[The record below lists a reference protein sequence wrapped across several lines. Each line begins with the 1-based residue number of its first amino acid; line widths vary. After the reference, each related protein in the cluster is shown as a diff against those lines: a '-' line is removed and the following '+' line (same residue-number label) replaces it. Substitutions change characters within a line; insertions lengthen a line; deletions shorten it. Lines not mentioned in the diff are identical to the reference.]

1 MKLMAIDGNS
11 LINRAFYGVR
21 PLSNKDGV
29 PTNAIYGFLNMYYKL
44 LGDLQP
50 DGVCVCFD
58 LKAKTFRHKMYD
70 GYKAQRKPMPE
81 DLAVQVPLL
90 KECLD
95 LMGVPRMEMEGY
107 EADDL
112 LGTLAR
118 ICHEAGD
125 SCTIVTGDRDS
136 LQFIAEGAD
145 VALVTTRMGQTT
157 TEVFDAEKFAE
168 AYQGLSADKIVDLK
182 AIMGDKSDNI
192 PGIPG
197 IGEKGAMDLLVRFGS
212 LQSVYDNLETATFT
226 PSVRKKLTEGRDMA
240 FLSYDLAKGITDVPV
255 ERCPRDL
262 LLGVGEPG
270 GLYDFLDRM
279 ELRSIIKRL
288 GLTPTAHTSA
298 LPASFEEKAYE
309 TVSDGSRLQDIL
321 LSGEVACVFSAENDC
336 GAFTVAGKTYVSG
349 VSLLG
354 TEGWKAC
361 LCALLCNGRYIVH
374 DAKPLALLMYKYG
387 QTPAVPVFDT
397 AIAAYLMAPTS
408 GDFSLE
414 NCAMTAL
421 DIVLTENEE
430 ESGQMTLGFDEGAD
444 FRSLSRKAQ
453 VIAALYSH
461 YKGLLRKEGMEELMN
476 TIELPLVRILAEMQH
491 LGMEL
496 DVGHLQSFGDG
507 LTADIERLEA
517 KIYELAGETF
527 NIGSPKQLGVILF
540 EKLGLPAKKKTKT
553 GYSTDADT
561 LEKLKDAH
569 EIIEVIL
576 EYRKL
581 TKLKSTY
588 VEGLLKTVGADGRV
602 HSSFNQMVT
611 ATGRLSS
618 TDPNMQNIP
627 VREAVGAEI
636 RKCFVPKAGHIFI
649 DADYSQIELRV
660 LAHIAKDERMLE
672 AFNSGEDIHTVT
684 ASQVFGVPV
693 AEVTSQM
700 RSRAKAVNFGIVYGI
715 SAFSLSEDIGVFPK
729 QAQQYMDAY
738 LEKYHGVR
746 EYMEK
751 IKAQAREDGYV
762 ATTFGRKRWIPEL
775 KASNFNVRAFGER
788 VALNTP
794 IQGTAADIIKLA
806 MIRVWEGLRR
816 ENLHARLILQV
827 HDELILECPLEEQE
841 AAAAI
846 LVREME
852 NAVSL
857 AVRMRADANFGET
870 WHDAKG

>member
-21 PLSNKDGV
+21 PLSNKEGV

-81 DLAVQVPLL
+81 DLAVQIPLL

-95 LMGVPRMEMEGY
+95 LMGVPRMEMEGF

-118 ICHEAGD
+118 ICREDGD
-125 SCTIVTGDRDS
+125 GCTIVTGDRDS

-145 VALVTTRMGQTT
+145 VALVTTRMGQTIT
-157 TEVFDAEKFAE
+157 DIFNAEKFAE
-168 AYQGLSADKIVDLK
+168 AYQGLTADKIVDLK

-212 LQSVYDNLETATFT
+212 LQGVYDNLETGTFT
-226 PSVRKKLTEGRDMA
+226 PSVRKKLTEGRELA

-255 ERCPRDL
+255 ERCPQDL
-262 LLGVGEPG
+262 LLGEGDKG

-288 GLTPTAHTSA
+288 GLTPSAHVAELSA
-298 LPASFEEKAYE
+298 FEVRDYALIR
-309 TVSDGSRLQDIL
+309 VAARLQKL
-321 LSGEVACVFSAENDC
+321 LGQEAVC
-336 GAFTVAGKTYVSG
+336 AFAAGMDMAAFVVEGKTYVSG
-349 VSLLG
+349 SAYVGSDAWKEAIAGLL
-354 TEGWKAC
+354 TA
-361 LCALLCNGRYIVH
+361 GRYIVH
-374 DAKPLALLMYKYG
+374 DAKPLALALFK
-387 QTPAVPVFDT
+387 QDKTPAVPVFDT

-408 GDFSLE
+408 SDFSLE
-414 NCAMTAL
+414 NCAVTAL
-421 DIVLTENEE
+421 DVVLADNEE
-430 ESGQMTLGFDEGAD
+430 ESGQMTLGLDDSAD
-444 FRSLSRKAQ
+444 LKKLSRRAQ

-461 YKGLLRKEGMEELMN
+461 YKAQLEAEGMLELME
-476 TIELPLVRILAEMQH
+476 TIELPLIRILAEMQH

-496 DVGHLQSFGDG
+496 DTARLQQFGDG
-507 LTADIERLEA
+507 LTADIDRLEGE
-517 KIYELAGETF
+517 IYEAAGETF
-527 NIGSPKQLGVILF
+527 NIGSPKQLGVVLF
-540 EKLGLPAKKKTKT
+540 EKLGLPARKKTKT

-569 EIIEVIL
+569 PIIELIL

-588 VEGLLKTVGADGRV
+588 VEGLLKTVAADGRV

-627 VREAVGAEI
+627 VREAIGAEI
-636 RKCFVPKAGHIFI
+636 RKCFVPRQGHIFV
-649 DADYSQIELRV
+649 DADYSQIELRI
-660 LAHIAKDERMLE
+660 LAHM
-672 AFNSGEDIHTVT
+672 SGDQGLIDAYRESEDIHRIT
-684 ASQVFGVPV
+684 ASKVFHTPFE
-693 AEVTSQM
+693 EVTPLQ
-700 RSRAKAVNFGIVYGI
+700 RRNAKAVNFGIVYGI
-715 SAFSLSEDIGVFPK
+715 SSFGLSQGLSITRQE
-729 QAQQYMDAY
+729 AS
-738 LEKYHGVR
+738 
-746 EYMEK
+746 EY
-751 IKAQAREDGYV
+751 IKAYFKTYPGIKTFLDDLVASAKKNGY
-762 ATTFGRKRWIPEL
+762 AKTMYGRRRPVPEL
-775 KASNFNVRAFGER
+775 SSSNFMQRSFGER
-788 VALNTP
+788 VAMNSP
-794 IQGTAADIIKLA
+794 IQGSAADIMKIA
-806 MIRVWEGLRR
+806 MIRVWERIAREQLRS
-816 ENLHARLILQV
+816 RLILQI
-827 HDELILECPLEEQE
+827 HDELLIETAPGEEDTVRLILEE
-841 AAAAI
+841 
-846 LVREME
+846 EME
-852 NAVSL
+852 HAAELS
-857 AVRMRADANFGET
+857 VRLET
-870 WHDAKG
+870 DVHCGSDWYMAK

>member
-29 PTNAIYGFLNMYYKL
+29 PTNALYGFLNMYYKL
-44 LGDLQP
+44 LSDLQP

-81 DLAVQVPLL
+81 DLAVQIPLL

-95 LMGVPRMEMEGY
+95 LMGVPRMEMEGF

-118 ICHEAGD
+118 ICREDGD
-125 SCTIVTGDRDS
+125 GCTIVTGDRDS

-157 TEVFDAEKFAE
+157 TDIFNAEKFAE
-168 AYQGLSADKIVDLK
+168 AYQGLTADRIVDLK

-212 LQSVYDNLETATFT
+212 LQGIYDNLETGTFT
-226 PSVRKKLTEGRDMA
+226 PSVRKKLTEGRELA
-240 FLSYDLAKGITDVPV
+240 FLSYELAKGITDVPV
-255 ERCPRDL
+255 ERCPQDL
-262 LLGVGEPG
+262 RLGEGDKG

-288 GLTPTAHTSA
+288 GLTPGAQVTEQSA
-298 LPASFEEKAYE
+298 FEAQDYE
-309 TVSDGSRLQDIL
+309 TVADADVLRKL
-321 LSGEVACVFSAENDC
+321 LAGEVVCAFSADMDAA
-336 GAFTVAGKTYVSG
+336 AFVTGGKTYLSG
-349 VSLLG
+349 SAHVGSTAWQDVL
-354 TEGWKAC
+354 T
-361 LCALLCNGRYIVH
+361 ALLTGGRYIVH
-374 DAKPLALLMYKYG
+374 DAKPIALTLYK
-387 QTPAVPVFDT
+387 QDKTPAVPVFDT

-408 GDFSLE
+408 SDFSLE

-421 DIVLTENEE
+421 DVVLAENEAE
-430 ESGQMTLGFDEGAD
+430 GGQMTLGLDDTAD
-444 FRSLSRKAQ
+444 LKLLSRKAQ
-453 VIAALYSH
+453 VTAALYAH
-461 YKGLLRKEGMEELMN
+461 YKAQLEAEGMLELME
-476 TIELPLVRILAEMQH
+476 TIELPLIRILAEMQH

-496 DVGHLQSFGDG
+496 DTARLQQFGDG
-507 LTADIERLEA
+507 LTADIDRLEA
-517 KIYELAGETF
+517 QIYEAAGETF
-527 NIGSPKQLGVILF
+527 NIGSPKQLGVVLF

-561 LEKLKDAH
+561 LEKLRESH
-569 EIIEVIL
+569 EIIGLIL

-588 VEGLLKTVGADGRV
+588 VEGLLKTVGHDGRV

-627 VREAVGAEI
+627 VREAIGAEI
-636 RKCFVPKAGHIFI
+636 RKCFVPKDGHIFI

-660 LAHIAKDERMLE
+660 LAHIAQDERMRA

-751 IKAQAREDGYV
+751 IKEQARADGFV
-762 ATTFGRKRWIPEL
+762 ATSFGRKRWIPEL
-775 KASNFNVRAFGER
+775 KAANFNIRAFGER

-806 MIRVWEGLRR
+806 MIRVWDGLRAAGLR
-816 ENLHARLILQV
+816 ARLILQV
-827 HDELILECPLEEQE
+827 HDELILECPLEERE
-841 AAAAI
+841 AASAI

-852 NAVSL
+852 QAVELS
-857 AVRMRADANFGET
+857 VRMRADANCGET

>member
-81 DLAVQVPLL
+81 DLAIQIPLL

-95 LMGVPRMEMEGY
+95 LMGVPRMEMEGF

-112 LGTLAR
+112 LGTLAH
-118 ICHEAGD
+118 ICKADGD

-136 LQFIAEGAD
+136 LQFIAQGAD

-168 AYQGLSADKIVDLK
+168 AYQGLTADKIVDLK

-197 IGEKGAMDLLVRFGS
+197 IGEKGAMDLLVRYGS
-212 LQSVYDNLETATFT
+212 LQGVYDNLETGTFT
-226 PSVRKKLTEGRDMA
+226 PSVRKKLTEGRELA

-255 ERCPRDL
+255 ERCPQDL
-262 LLGVGEPG
+262 LLGEGDKG
-270 GLYDFLDRM
+270 GLYNFLDRM

-288 GLTPTAHTSA
+288 GLTPSAHVVEQSG
-298 LPASFEEKAYE
+298 FEEQPY
-309 TVSDGSRLQDIL
+309 TLISDAAALERLLD
-321 LSGEVACVFSAENDC
+321 GEVACVFSEGLDM
-336 GAFTVAGKTYVSG
+336 GAFTQDGRTWVSG
-349 VSLLG
+349 AAYVGADAWRAALIGLL
-354 TEGWKAC
+354 TA
-361 LCALLCNGRYIVH
+361 GRYCIH
-374 DAKPLALLMYKYG
+374 DAKPIALALFQLN

-414 NCAMTAL
+414 ACAMSAL
-421 DIVLTENEE
+421 DVVLTGNEE
-430 ESGQMTLGFDEGAD
+430 ESGQMTLGFDDTAD
-444 FRSLSRKAQ
+444 LRQLSRKAQ
-453 VIAALYSH
+453 VTAALCSH
-461 YKGLLRKEGMEELMN
+461 YKAQLEQEGMLELME

-496 DVGHLQSFGDG
+496 DTARLQQFGDG
-507 LTADIERLEA
+507 LTADIDRLEA
-517 KIYELAGETF
+517 QIYEAAGETF
-527 NIGSPKQLGVILF
+527 NIGSPKQLGVVLF
-540 EKLGLPAKKKTKT
+540 EKLGLPARKKTKT

-561 LEKLKDAH
+561 LEKLRDSH
-569 EIIEVIL
+569 EIIGLIL

-627 VREAVGAEI
+627 VREAIGAEI
-636 RKCFVPKAGHIFI
+636 RKCFVPRDGHIFI

-660 LAHIAKDERMLE
+660 LAHIARDARMQA

-684 ASQVFGVPV
+684 ASQVFGVPIS
-693 AEVTSQM
+693 EVTSQM

-746 EYMEK
+746 EYMDK

-775 KASNFNVRAFGER
+775 KAANFNIRAFGER

-806 MIRVWEGLRR
+806 MIRVWDALRASG
-816 ENLHARLILQV
+816 LHARLILQV
-827 HDELILECPLEEQE
+827 HDELILECPQEERE

-852 NAVSL
+852 RAVELS
-857 AVRMRADANFGET
+857 VPMRADANFGET

>member
-44 LGDLQP
+44 LSDLQP

-95 LMGVPRMEMEGY
+95 LMGVPRMEMEGF

-157 TEVFDAEKFAE
+157 TEVFDAPKFAE
-168 AYQGLSADKIVDLK
+168 QYQGLSADKIVDLK

-212 LQSVYDNLETATFT
+212 LQGVYDNLETATFT
-226 PSVRKKLTEGRDMA
+226 PSVRKKLTEGRELA
-240 FLSYDLAKGITDVPV
+240 FLSFDLAKGITDVPV
-255 ERCPRDL
+255 ERRPRDL
-262 LLGVGEPG
+262 LLGEGDKG

-288 GLTPTAHTSA
+288 GLTPAAHTA
-298 LPASFEEKAYE
+298 QPAGFEEQDYTIIAD
-309 TVSDGSRLQDIL
+309 SARLQDL
-321 LSGEVACVFSAENDC
+321 LLAGEVVCAFSDDLDAA
-336 GAFTVAGKTYVSG
+336 AFTVKGKTYVSG
-349 VSLLG
+349 AAQLG
-354 TEGWKAC
+354 AEGWRAC
-361 LCALLCNGRYIVH
+361 LAALLCNGRYIIH
-374 DAKPLALLMYKYG
+374 DAKPLALHLYKRNL
-387 QTPAVPVFDT
+387 TPAVPVFDT

-408 GDFSLE
+408 SDFSLE

-421 DIVLTENEE
+421 DVVLTDNAEEN
-430 ESGQMTLGFDEGAD
+430 GQMTLGLEEGAD
-444 FRSLSRKAQ
+444 FRSLSRRAQ
-453 VIAALYSH
+453 VTAALYSH
-461 YKGLLRKEGMEELMN
+461 YQGLLQKEGMEELMN
-476 TIELPLVRILAEMQH
+476 TIELPLIRILAEMQH

-496 DVGHLQSFGDG
+496 DTKRLQTFGDG
-507 LTADIERLEA
+507 LTADIDRLEGE
-517 KIYELAGETF
+517 IYQLAGETF
-527 NIGSPKQLGVILF
+527 NIGSPKQLGVVLF

-561 LEKLKDAH
+561 LEKLRDAH
-569 EIIEVIL
+569 EIIGAIL

-588 VEGLLKTVGADGRV
+588 VEGLLKTVGTDGRV

-636 RKCFVPKAGHIFI
+636 RKCFVPRAGHIFI

-660 LAHIAKDERMLE
+660 LAHIAQDTRMLE
-672 AFNSGEDIHTVT
+672 AFNGGEDIHTVT

-693 AEVTSQM
+693 EEVTSQM

-746 EYMEK
+746 EYMAK
-751 IKAQAREDGYV
+751 IKEQAREDGFV

-794 IQGTAADIIKLA
+794 IQGAAADIIKLA

-816 ENLHARLILQV
+816 ENLRARLILQV

-841 AAAAI
+841 AASAI

-857 AVRMRADANFGET
+857 SVRMRADANVGET

>member
-50 DGVCVCFD
+50 DSVCVCFD

-81 DLAVQVPLL
+81 ELAVQIPLL

-95 LMGVPRMEMEGY
+95 LMGVPRMEKEGF

-118 ICHEAGD
+118 ITHQDGG

-136 LQFIAEGAD
+136 LQFIAQGAD
-145 VALVTTRMGQTT
+145 VALVTTRMGQTQ

-168 AYQGLSADKIVDLK
+168 QYQGLTADKIVDLK

-197 IGEKGAMDLLVRFGS
+197 IGEKGAMDLLVRYGS
-212 LQSVYDNLETATFT
+212 LQGIYDNLETGTFT
-226 PSVRKKLTEGRDMA
+226 PSVRKKLTEGRELA
-240 FLSYDLAKGITDVPV
+240 FLSYDLAMGVTDVPV
-255 ERCPRDL
+255 EKGPKDL
-262 LLGVGEPG
+262 LLGEGDSG

-288 GLTPTAHTSA
+288 GLTPSAHSVEQS
-298 LPASFEEKAYE
+298 SFEEKDY
-309 TVSDGSRLQDIL
+309 TLVT
-321 LSGEVACVFSAENDC
+321 SAEELKQLLTAEKVVCALSEGMDM
-336 GAFTVAGKTYVSG
+336 GAFVIGGKPYVSG
-349 VSLLG
+349 MAYVGSEDWLAALYRLL
-354 TEGWKAC
+354 TD
-361 LCALLCNGRYIVH
+361 GRYIVH
-374 DAKPLALLMYKYG
+374 DAKPLVLALYKKDK
-387 QTPAVPVFDT
+387 TPAPPVFDT

-408 GDFSLE
+408 SDFSLE

-421 DIVLTENEE
+421 DVVLANNEE
-430 ESGQMTLGFDEGAD
+430 ESGQMTLGLDDTAD
-444 FRSLSRKAQ
+444 LRQLSRRAQ
-453 VIAALYSH
+453 VTAALYTH
-461 YKGLLRKEGMEELMN
+461 YHSLLEKEGMLELME
-476 TIELPLVRILAEMQH
+476 TIELPLIPILAEMQH

-496 DVGHLQSFGDG
+496 DTGRLQAFGDG
-507 LTADIERLEA
+507 LTADIDRLEA
-517 KIYELAGETF
+517 RIYEAAGETF

-561 LEKLKDAH
+561 LEKLRDAH
-569 EIIEVIL
+569 AIIGFIL

-588 VEGLLKTVGADGRV
+588 VEGLLKTVAADGRV

-627 VREAVGAEI
+627 VREAIGAEI
-636 RKCFVPKAGHIFI
+636 RKCFVPKAGHAFV

-660 LAHIAKDERMLE
+660 LAHIAGDARMQD

-738 LEKYHGVR
+738 LEKYSGVR
-746 EYMEK
+746 TYMEN
-751 IKAQAREDGYV
+751 IKVQAKEDGYV

-806 MIRVWEGLRR
+806 MIRVAAALRQAGL
-816 ENLHARLILQV
+816 HSRLILQV
-827 HDELILECPLEEQE
+827 HDELILECPAEEANE
-841 AAAAI
+841 ASAI
-846 LVREME
+846 LIREME

-857 AVRMRADANFGET
+857 SVRMRADVSRGET

>member
-58 LKAKTFRHKMYD
+58 LKVKTFRHKMYD

-81 DLAVQVPLL
+81 DLAVQIPLL

-95 LMGVPRMEMEGY
+95 LMGVPRMEMEGF

-118 ICHEAGD
+118 ICREDGD
-125 SCTIVTGDRDS
+125 GCTIVTGDRDS

-157 TEVFDAEKFAE
+157 TDIFNAEKFAE
-168 AYQGLSADKIVDLK
+168 AYQGLTADKIVDLK

-212 LQSVYDNLETATFT
+212 LQGVYDNLETGTFT
-226 PSVRKKLTEGRDMA
+226 PSVRKKLTEGRELA

-262 LLGVGEPG
+262 LLGEGDKG

-279 ELRSIIKRL
+279 ELRSLIKRL
-288 GLTPTAHTSA
+288 GLTPSAHVAEQSA
-298 LPASFEEKAYE
+298 FEEQDYALIR
-309 TVSDGSRLQDIL
+309 DAARLQKL
-321 LSGEVACVFSAENDC
+321 LGQEAVC
-336 GAFTVAGKTYVSG
+336 AFAAGMDMAAFVVEGKTYVSG
-349 VSLLG
+349 SAYVGSDAWKEAIAGLL
-354 TEGWKAC
+354 TA
-361 LCALLCNGRYIVH
+361 GRYIVH
-374 DAKPLALLMYKYG
+374 DAKPLALALFK
-387 QTPAVPVFDT
+387 QDKTPAVPVFDT

-408 GDFSLE
+408 SDFSLE

-421 DIVLTENEE
+421 DVVLADNEE
-430 ESGQMTLGFDEGAD
+430 ESGQMTLGLDDSAD
-444 FRSLSRKAQ
+444 LKKLSRRAQ

-461 YKGLLRKEGMEELMN
+461 YKAQLEAEGMLELME
-476 TIELPLVRILAEMQH
+476 TIELPLIRILAEMQH

-496 DVGHLQSFGDG
+496 DTARLQQFGDG
-507 LTADIERLEA
+507 LTADIDRLEGE
-517 KIYELAGETF
+517 IYEAAGETF
-527 NIGSPKQLGVILF
+527 NIGSPKQLGVVLF
-540 EKLGLPAKKKTKT
+540 EKLGLPARKKTKT

-569 EIIEVIL
+569 PIIELIL

-588 VEGLLKTVGADGRV
+588 VEGLLKTVAADGRV

-627 VREAVGAEI
+627 VREAIGAEI
-636 RKCFVPKAGHIFI
+636 RKCFVPRQGHIFV

-660 LAHIAKDERMLE
+660 LAHIAGDERMLA

-751 IKAQAREDGYV
+751 IKEQARADGYV

-775 KASNFNVRAFGER
+775 KAANFNIRAFGER

-806 MIRVWEGLRR
+806 MIRVWEGLRAAGLR
-816 ENLHARLILQV
+816 ARLILQV

-841 AAAAI
+841 AASAI

-852 NAVSL
+852 KAVELSVAL
-857 AVRMRADANFGET
+857 RADANFGET

>member
-81 DLAVQVPLL
+81 DLAVQIPLL

-95 LMGVPRMEMEGY
+95 LMGVPRMEMEGF

-112 LGTLAR
+112 LGTLAHV
-118 ICHEAGD
+118 CHADGD

-212 LQSVYDNLETATFT
+212 LQGVYDNLETGTFT
-226 PSVRKKLTEGRDMA
+226 PSVRKKLTEGRELA
-240 FLSYDLAKGITDVPV
+240 FLSFELAKGITDVPIA
-255 ERCPRDL
+255 RCPRDL
-262 LLGVGEPG
+262 LLKEGDKG

-279 ELRSIIKRL
+279 ELRSLIKRL
-288 GLTPTAHTSA
+288 GLTPSAHA
-298 LPASFEEKAYE
+298 AEQYGFEEQAY
-309 TVSDGSRLQDIL
+309 TLITDGTQLAGLLAGNEAVCAFDEDLQ
-321 LSGEVACVFSAENDC
+321 S
-336 GAFTVAGKTYVSG
+336 GAFVVGGKTYVSG
-349 VSLLG
+349 SAHTHAWREALESLLTG
-354 TEGWKAC
+354 
-361 LCALLCNGRYIVH
+361 GRYIVH
-374 DAKPLALLMYKYG
+374 DAKPLALALYKKDKL
-387 QTPAVPVFDT
+387 PAVPVFDT

-408 GDFSLE
+408 SDFSLE
-414 NCAMTAL
+414 TCAMTAL
-421 DIVLTENEE
+421 DVVLGGSEE
-430 ESGQMTLGFDEGAD
+430 ESGQMTLGLDDTAD
-444 FRSLSRKAQ
+444 LRSLSRKAQ
-453 VIAALYSH
+453 VTAALYAH
-461 YKGLLRKEGMEELMN
+461 YKQQLQQEGMMDLLE
-476 TIELPLVRILAEMQH
+476 TIELPLIRILAEMQH
-491 LGMEL
+491 IGMEL
-496 DVGHLQSFGDG
+496 DTAHLQRFGDG
-507 LTADIERLEA
+507 LTADIDRLEA
-517 KIYELAGETF
+517 QIYEAAGETF
-527 NIGSPKQLGVILF
+527 NIGSPKQLGVVLF

-569 EIIEVIL
+569 PIIEYIL

-636 RKCFVPKAGHIFI
+636 RKCFVPKAGHIFA

-660 LAHIAKDERMLE
+660 LAHIARDERMLA
-672 AFNSGEDIHTVT
+672 AFNGGEDIHTVT

-693 AEVTSQM
+693 EEVTSQM

-746 EYMEK
+746 EYMAK
-751 IKAQAREDGYV
+751 IKEQAREDGFV

-806 MIRVWEGLRR
+806 MIRVWEGLRAAGLR
-816 ENLHARLILQV
+816 SRLILQV

-841 AAAAI
+841 AAAGI

-852 NAVSL
+852 NAVELS
-857 AVRMRADANFGET
+857 VRMRADANFGET

>member
-29 PTNAIYGFLNMYYKL
+29 PTNALYGFLNMYYKL
-44 LGDLQP
+44 LSDLQP

-81 DLAVQVPLL
+81 DLAVQIPLL

-95 LMGVPRMEMEGY
+95 LMGVPRMEMEGF

-118 ICHEAGD
+118 ICREDGD
-125 SCTIVTGDRDS
+125 GCTIVTGDRDS

-168 AYQGLSADKIVDLK
+168 AYQGLTADRIVDLK

-212 LQSVYDNLETATFT
+212 LQGVYDNLETGTFT
-226 PSVRKKLTEGRDMA
+226 PSVRKKLTEGRELA
-240 FLSYDLAKGITDVPV
+240 FLSYELAKGITDVPV
-255 ERCPRDL
+255 ERCPQDL
-262 LLGVGEPG
+262 LLGEGDKG

-288 GLTPTAHTSA
+288 GLTPSA
-298 LPASFEEKAYE
+298 QVAEQSAFEEQDYE
-309 TVSDGSRLQDIL
+309 RVTDADVLRKL
-321 LSGEVACVFSAENDC
+321 LTGEVVCAFSADMDTA
-336 GAFTVAGKTYVSG
+336 AFVTGGKTYLSG
-349 VSLLG
+349 SAYVEKEAWQAAL
-354 TEGWKAC
+354 T
-361 LCALLCNGRYIVH
+361 ALLTDGRYIVH
-374 DAKPLALLMYKYG
+374 DAKPIALALYK
-387 QTPAVPVFDT
+387 QDKTPAVPVFDT

-408 GDFSLE
+408 SDFSLE

-421 DIVLTENEE
+421 DVVLAENEDE
-430 ESGQMTLGFDEGAD
+430 GGQMTLGLDDTAD
-444 FRSLSRKAQ
+444 LKQLSRRAQ
-453 VIAALYSH
+453 VTAALYAH
-461 YKGLLRKEGMEELMN
+461 YRAQLEHEGMLELME
-476 TIELPLVRILAEMQH
+476 TIELPLIRILAEMQH

-496 DVGHLQSFGDG
+496 DTVRLQQFGDG
-507 LTADIERLEA
+507 LTADIDRLEA
-517 KIYELAGETF
+517 QIYEAAGETF
-527 NIGSPKQLGVILF
+527 NIGSPKQLGVVLF

-561 LEKLKDAH
+561 LEKLRESH
-569 EIIEVIL
+569 EIIGLIL

-588 VEGLLKTVGADGRV
+588 VEGLLKTVGHDGRV

-627 VREAVGAEI
+627 VREAIGAEI
-636 RKCFVPKAGHIFI
+636 RKCFVPKTGHIFI

-660 LAHIAKDERMLE
+660 LAHIAQDERMRA

-751 IKAQAREDGYV
+751 IKEQARADGFV
-762 ATTFGRKRWIPEL
+762 ATSFGRKRWIPEL
-775 KASNFNVRAFGER
+775 KAANFNIRAFGER

-806 MIRVWEGLRR
+806 MIRVWDGLRAAG
-816 ENLHARLILQV
+816 LHARLILQV

-841 AAAAI
+841 AASAI

-852 NAVSL
+852 HAVELS
-857 AVRMRADANFGET
+857 VRMRADANCGET